1 MAFTF
6 TFLDVN
12 LEFLF
17 LRTISYWLISPHVVW
32 GRSNVGYLLTCDHTL
47 PPCIQRR
54 GKKTPDRRLSLH
66 WTMHFVP
73 LCWMDFMIFL
83 FSFFIAAS
91 VLSLVRFASKHLSVA
106 MQYSTRSSSFSAVLR
121 SRLTS
126 FTKPRALSK
135 KLSRLLGCA
144 LPWNWSGGA
153 CPQQHKLRSK
163 VVTKTAG
170 SWRGRCM
177 IVALNTVDLS
187 LTKFRKCF

>member
-17 LRTISYWLISPHVVW
+17 LRTISYCLISPHVVW

-47 PPCIQRR
+47 PRCIQRR

-135 KLSRLLGCA
+135 KLSRLPGCA
-144 LPWNWSGGA
+144 LPWNWFGGA
-153 CPQQHKLRSK
+153 CLQQHKHKREA
-163 VVTKTAG
+163 TG
-170 SWRGRCM
+170 SEGTW
-177 IVALNTVDLS
+177 LYL
-187 LTKFRKCF
+187 